1 VATAKAKRR
10 PCIKGRKPTIDAKA
24 VRNLKG
30 EGLGA
35 SEIAKQLK
43 IGRASVY
50 RVLERA

>member
-1 VATAKAKRR
+1 MAVGSGVRVGIGGDKAAD
-10 PCIKGRKPTIDAKA
+10 IAALKA
-24 VRNLKG
+24 

-50 RVLERA
+50 RVLKAA